1 MTKTGLINK
10 KNMKQ
15 RLIKILYP
23 NGKAPKNVTI
33 QDLLNTTEETIKGL
47 TSEIQK
53 IGKEK
58 FENVVREYSPKD
70 GDMIVITVPPV
81 FMSDKLFQAAQN
93 IKESSDREISVVVLP
108 DYLAFDTMTDE
119 QLGKLNLKRI

>member
-1 MTKTGLINK
+1 MDHSSKYK
-10 KNMKQ
+10 KMKEK
-15 RLIKILYP
+15 LIKILYP
-23 NGKAPKNVTI
+23 HGKAPKNVTI

-70 GDMIVITVPPV
+70 GDMIVITVPPA
-81 FMSDKLFQAAQN
+81 FMSDQLFQAAQN